1 MEFIATNFNL
11 PTIIVAALVF
21 GALGWVVW
29 HTHKHGGGCSC
40 CGDCG
45 CNGKIA
51 ATAAAELISK
61 NRKERGLEL
70 SARAL
75 F

>member
-1 MEFIATNFNL
+1 MLYDGIYCYKLNL

-40 CGDCG
+40 GGDCSHCKG
-45 CNGKIA
+45 CH
-51 ATAAAELISK
+51 
-61 NRKERGLEL
+61 
-70 SARAL
+70 
-75 F
+75 